1 MQDRKKS
8 RFSIPL
14 VAVITG
20 VVLAAGGG
28 AAWWAKSSLDHTA
41 QTPTLTPSPITKEP
55 TSAIPEAITQ
65 EQKVEIC
72 WLNPTNNNI
81 ELVSSTMTFPR
92 SVKPD
97 RILETAF
104 ETLLAGPKDAKYTT
118 TIPEG
123 TKLLDLEADK
133 AGIHLNLSQE
143 FVSGGGSASMS
154 SRFAQIIY
162 TATSLNPNDKVWIK
176 VKGKPLESL
185 GGEGVIV
192 NQPMTRENFKA
203 NFTL

>member
-20 VVLAAGGG
+20 IVLAAGGG
-28 AAWWAKSSLDHTA
+28 AAWWAKSSLDRAAET
-41 QTPTLTPSPITKEP
+41 TISNPSPITQEETP
-55 TSAIPEAITQ
+55 VIPEAITQ
-65 EQKVEIC
+65 EQNIEIC

-81 ELVSSTMTFPR
+81 ELVSSTMTFQK

-97 RILETAF
+97 RILEKAF
-104 ETLLAGPKDAKYTT
+104 ETLLAGPKDAQYTT

-133 AGIHLNLSQE
+133 TGIHLNLSQE

-154 SRFAQIIY
+154 SRLAQVIY
-162 TATSLNPNDKVWIK
+162 TATSLNANDQVWIK
-176 VKGKPLESL
+176 VAGKPLESL

-192 NQPMTRENFKA
+192 SQPITRENFKA
-203 NFTL
+203 NFNL